1 MGSHQDMFSLAG
13 KVALVTGGGG
23 GLGRMFCQV
32 LAEYGAAVALADIDE
47 RGAAETAESARD
59 RGGRVLPITA
69 DVSSPDDVAR
79 MVETAAAH
87 FGRIDILVNNAGVSP
102 RPARVAETS
111 IEDWDRVMGIDLRGV
126 FLCARACLP
135 LMASRRGGNVIN
147 IASILGVRPFPGFG
161 DGKANFPYGVA
172 KAGVIRLT
180 KDIAA
185 DYAADGIR
193 ANCIAPGW
201 HTGTRLSG
209 RWNDADDA
217 TDERRRYIEAVAARI
232 PMGRWGE
239 ASELAGLLVYLASD
253 ASSYMTGQVLV
264 SDGGACL

>member
-1 MGSHQDMFSLAG
+1 MGTGLGMFSLAD
-13 KVALVTGGGG
+13 KVALVTGGGA
-23 GLGRMFCQV
+23 GLGRVFCEV
-32 LAEYGAAVALADIDE
+32 LAEHGADVAAMDRDG
-47 RGAAETAESARD
+47 RGAAETAESVRSQ
-59 RGGRVLPITA
+59 GRRAIA
-69 DVSSPDDVAR
+69 IEGDVASPEDVTL
-79 MVETAAAH
+79 MVESAAAH

-111 IEDWDRVMGIDLRGV
+111 IEEWDRVMGIDLRGV

-135 LMASRRGGNVIN
+135 LMASRRSGNVIN

-161 DGKANFPYGVA
+161 DGKPNFPYGVA

-180 KDIAA
+180 KDIAV

-209 RWNDADDA
+209 RWKDGDTV
-217 TDERRRYIEAVAARI
+217 TDERRRYTEGIAART

-239 ASELAGLLVYLASD
+239 ASELTGLLVYLASD
-253 ASSYMTGQVLV
+253 ASSFMTGQVLI

>member
-1 MGSHQDMFSLAG
+1 MDAQTNMFDLSG

-23 GLGRMFCQV
+23 GLGRVFC
-32 LAEYGAAVALADIDE
+32 EALAQH
-47 RGAAETAESARD
+47 GADVARRVSAPSRLYVSAACVQAHG
-59 RGGRVLPITA
+59 RLALAMGG
-69 DVSSPDDVAR
+69 DVSSPDEVAR
-79 MVETAAAH
+79 MVEGAAAH

-135 LMASRRGGNVIN
+135 LMASRRTGNVIN

-161 DGKANFPYGVA
+161 DGKPNFPYGVA

-185 DYAADGIR
+185 DYAGDGIR

-209 RWNDADDA
+209 RWADAEDQ
-217 TDERRRYIEAVAARI
+217 TEERRRYTESVAAHI
-232 PMGRWGE
+232 PMGRWGR

-253 ASSYMTGQVLV
+253 ASSFMTGQVLI

>member
-1 MGSHQDMFSLAG
+1 MGTGLGMFSLAD
-13 KVALVTGGGG
+13 KVALVTGGGA
-23 GLGRMFCQV
+23 GLGRVFCEA
-32 LAEYGAAVALADIDE
+32 LAEYGADVAVMDRDG
-47 RGAAETAESARD
+47 RGAAKTAESVRSQ
-59 RGGRVLPITA
+59 GRRAFAIEG
-69 DVSSPDDVAR
+69 DVAGPEDVAH
-79 MVETAAAH
+79 MVESAAAH

-111 IEDWDRVMGIDLRGV
+111 IEDWDRVMGVDLRGV

-135 LMASRRGGNVIN
+135 LMASRRSGNVIN

-161 DGKANFPYGVA
+161 DGKPNFPYGVA

-193 ANCIAPGW
+193 ANCLAPGW
-201 HTGTRLSG
+201 HTGTRLSS
-209 RWNDADDA
+209 RWEDSDTV
-217 TDERRRYIEAVAARI
+217 TDERRRYMEGIASRT

-239 ASELAGLLVYLASD
+239 ASELTGLLVYLASD
-253 ASSYMTGQVLV
+253 ASSFMTGQVLI
-264 SDGGACL
+264 SDGGVCL